1 MPERVPVLARRYRDS
16 GFWAGEPL
24 FSILQR
30 TAERLQDREAI
41 IDGTQRITYSEF
53 LIRVQ
58 RTAAR
63 LAALGVESGTVVSFQ
78 LPNWW
83 ETAAVAWA
91 ALRLG
96 AVMNPILPIYRE
108 REVEFILRESGAE
121 ILLVPGD
128 FRKFDHRRLGA
139 EMKKRVPT
147 LREVVVVRS
156 RPAAGQVAFEEASP
170 APGARARGI
179 SSEDVALLMYTSGTT
194 ADPKGVLHS
203 HDTLGYECRSLAD
216 VHGLGP
222 GDTVLMPSPLTHVS
236 GLLHAVL
243 LPFVLGTRAVLMES
257 WDPELALDLVTR
269 ESVTYMVGAPILLSD
284 LAFHPRLSERPPTTL
299 RLFSC
304 GGAGVSPD
312 LILESRRRLGCVA
325 KRVYGSTELP
335 TLTTTSGDDAPEKGA
350 TTEGRPIGAA
360 ELKIVDD
367 AGRALPPGREGEIYG
382 RAPECFLGYRNPE
395 LDAEAF
401 TADGWF
407 RTGDLGVVDAEGYLT
422 VTGRKKDIVIR
433 KGEKISAAE
442 IEALLERHGAIAG
455 AAVVALP
462 DPATGERACACLLLR
477 DGAAAPSLEEVAAFL
492 RQQGLASRKLPE
504 ALEVFSELPRTASGK
519 VQKHRLREL
528 IAARRGESCTR
539 SIV

>member
-1 MPERVPVLARRYRDS
+1 MPARDPALARRYRES
-16 GFWAGEPL
+16 GLWAGEPL
-24 FSILQR
+24 FPILQR
-30 TAERLQDREAI
+30 TAEHLHDREAI
-41 IDGTQRITYSEF
+41 IDGARRITYSDF

-63 LAALGVESGTVVSFQ
+63 LAALGVGSGTVVSFQ

-83 ETAAVAWA
+83 ETAVAAWA

-121 ILLVPGD
+121 ILLVPGA
-128 FRKFDHRRLGA
+128 FRRFDHRSLGA
-139 EMKKRVPT
+139 EMKKRVPS
-147 LREVVVVRS
+147 LREVMVVRD
-156 RPAAGQVAFEEASP
+156 RPAAGQVAFEEESP
-170 APGARARGI
+170 LPRDGEEPGERRR
-179 SSEDVALLMYTSGTT
+179 SSEDIALLMYTSGTT
-194 ADPKGVLHS
+194 ADPKGVLHN
-203 HDTLGYECRSLAD
+203 HDTLGYECRSLAE
-216 VHGLGP
+216 VHGLGH
-222 GDTVLMPSPLTHVS
+222 GDTVLMPSPLTHIS

-257 WDPELALDLVTR
+257 WDPDLALDLITE
-269 ESVTYMVGAPILLSD
+269 ESVTYMVGAPIFLSD
-284 LAFHPRLSERPPTTL
+284 LAFHPRLAQRPTTTL

-335 TLTTTSGDDAPEKGA
+335 TLTTTGGDDAPEKGA

-360 ELKIVDD
+360 EIKIVDD
-367 AGRALPPGREGEIYG
+367 GGRALPPGQEGEIYG

-395 LDAEAF
+395 LDVEAF

-433 KGEKISAAE
+433 KGEKISAPE
-442 IEALLERHGAIAG
+442 VEALLERHGAIAG

-462 DPATGERACACLLLR
+462 DPVTGERACACLRLR
-477 DGAAAPSLEEVAAFL
+477 DGAAAPTLQEVGDFL
-492 RQQGLASRKLPE
+492 RKQGLASRKLPE
-504 ALEVFSELPRTASGK
+504 ALEVLSELPRTASGK

-528 IAARRGESCTR
+528 IAARRSNPG
-539 SIV
+539 